1 MKFRGSKYRISLCGE
16 IIIPLIALLFAASYY
31 VEVINLSPK
40 TLLLVK
46 PTLYLCFILS
56 LFIFLKDGIKV
67 SKIPKSAPP
76 TLEHN
81 LPWLAKKIGILLRNK
96 TARVIL
102 ISPIA
107 FLTIE
112 KLGFIPTAFLYIIFT
127 MYLLGQRKVLIFIFI
142 PPIIISAI
150 YVLFQIWLHVP
161 LPMGILKGV
170 IKG

>member
-1 MKFRGSKYRISLCGE
+1 MKFRGRKYRISLSSGE
-16 IIIPLIALLFAASYY
+16 IIIPLIALLFVLSYY
-31 VEVINLSPK
+31 FEVINLSPK

-56 LFIFLKDGIKV
+56 LFIFFKDGIKV

-81 LPWLAKKIGILLRNK
+81 LPGLAKKIGILLRNK

-102 ISPIA
+102 ITPIA
-107 FLTIE
+107 FLAIE
-112 KLGFIPTAFLYIIFT
+112 KLGFIPIAFLYIIFT

-142 PPIIISAI
+142 PPVILLAI
-150 YVLFQIWLHVP
+150 YFVFQVYLHVP

-170 IKG
+170 W